1 MIPHLACNPM
11 QKQTFAPKTL
21 TTNSQMRMITSTKGK
36 EALNQ
41 FVSLSR
47 PPKTWSR
54 FALLVWYLC
63 RHFGESVLVIW
74 PPLSCCP
81 AAAAGGLLAAMSGL
95 WTLFRT
101 LFTQLLY
108 IILDQCGF
116 SLLKKFENS
125 FYLFLTELKQVFV
138 WTLGSDSLPKF
149 HPIVMD
155 NNSAGFLYFKIWEQ
169 FHLFLTKQNKLL
181 IL

>member
-1 MIPHLACNPM
+1 
-11 QKQTFAPKTL
+11 
-21 TTNSQMRMITSTKGK
+21 MRMITSMKGK

-41 FVSLSR
+41 FVSFSR
-47 PPKTWSR
+47 PPKTWSQ

-74 PPLSCCP
+74 PLLSCCP
-81 AAAAGGLLAAMSGL
+81 AAAAAACLLLCLDSGL

-108 IILDQCGF
+108 IILAQFGF

-125 FYLFLTELKQVFV
+125 FYLFLTELNKFLSGLWVLTLFQNFTQLLCIIIVQVF
-138 WTLGSDSLPKF
+138 T
-149 HPIVMD
+149 
-155 NNSAGFLYFKIWEQ
+155 
-169 FHLFLTKQNKLL
+169 T
-181 IL
+181 